1 MHTFDIRFAKSEG
14 LAALFEAPVN
24 RRGWKGPGKLSIDSQ
39 GISIAV
45 KRGLLTLFSRRSR
58 RFAAQ
63 ELAEVYREG
72 DSLRLAFDTDASR
85 EVLPIWAQGRD
96 AAAEIV
102 KLLPTRQTVEL
113 EHFTTSTAYRFDR
126 TLFGLLLFVVLA
138 ISASVFLLNRSA
150 AVVEAP
156 VAAPSVAGSRSSRPG
171 TADVV
176 ERVVPRLPMSRTS
189 PAWAAARRHVA
200 AFEAE
205 SAALR
210 EEFLAVMESPSPARL
225 DALATKWHDK
235 LQAVQ
240 TTFAMPTGGLVELG
254 NLQAAICINWREFFY
269 DYAGGLRDKDL
280 DRINSAFAAREQAD
294 AMRERMRWYVPD

>member
-24 RRGWKGPGKLSIDSQ
+24 RRGWKGRGKLSIDSQ

-45 KRGLLTLFSRRSR
+45 KRGLLTLFSGRSR

-63 ELAEVYREG
+63 DLAEVYREG
-72 DSLRLAFDTDASR
+72 DSLRLAFDLDASR

-113 EHFTTSTAYRFDR
+113 EHSTTSTPYRFDR
-126 TLFGLLLFVVLA
+126 TPFALLLFVALA
-138 ISASVFLLNRSA
+138 ISASVFLLDRSP
-150 AVVEAP
+150 AVVDAP
-156 VAAPSVAGSRSSRPG
+156 VAAPAGQSSRPA

-176 ERVVPRLPMSRTS
+176 EKVVPRLPMSRAS
-189 PAWAAARRHVA
+189 PAWPAARRHVA

-210 EEFLAVMESPSPARL
+210 AEFLAVMESPSPARL
-225 DALATKWHDK
+225 DELATKWNDK
-235 LQAVQ
+235 LQSIQA
-240 TTFAMPTGGLVELG
+240 TFATPTGGLVELG
-254 NLQAAICINWREFFY
+254 NIQAAICINWREFFY